1 MHCAEFDLIVCDYV
15 DGTLSSAGRSACDQ
29 HLAGCAGCR
38 EAVAEQRA
46 LLSFLEGVPE
56 VEPPQELITRL
67 VQDSPLHKQAEK
79 RAKRG
84 WFRRLIAPLIDPI
97 LQPRVAMGMAMTIL
111 SFSMLGKF
119 AAPVKQL
126 KPSDLDPVKVWSAM
140 EDKAHRTWERGVKYY
155 DNLRLVWEVRSR
167 LAEIEKS
174 ETEHGGAQGQS
185 GKTATPP
192 QNGQAEE
199 GPVGTRGKKR

>member
-15 DGTLSSAGRSACDQ
+15 DGTLSSAERRACDQ

-38 EAVAEQRA
+38 ELVAEQRA
-46 LLSFLEGVPE
+46 VLSFLEGVPA

-67 VQDSPLHKQAEK
+67 VQDSPLHKQAAK
-79 RAKRG
+79 QAKRG

-97 LQPRVAMGMAMTIL
+97 LQPRFAMGMAMTIL

-126 KPSDLDPVKVWSAM
+126 KPSDLDPVKVWTAM

-174 ETEHGGAQGQS
+174 ESEQGGAQGQS

-192 QNGQAEE
+192 ASGQTEE